1 MILEFQNIT
10 FGYDDDSPVIKNVS
24 FEIEEGEFCYLTGK
38 SGVGKSTIMRL
49 IIAQEKL
56 QKGEIRFLNYVYSK
70 LKEKHIPKLRR
81 NIGIVF
87 QDFKFLND
95 RDIFSNLS
103 FIMESLGFS
112 RRKIK
117 KRILEVASEIGI
129 SHKLHNYPNELSGG
143 ELQRAAIAR
152 AILHNPPLILADEP
166 TGNLDAETSLEILEL
181 FRKINKRGTTV
192 IFSTHDSELILQ
204 GNKILNLVEG
214 EIEIID

>member
-214 EIEIID
+214 EIEIIE